1 MGALTNTRRIR
12 IQWGDCDPMG
22 IVFFPRYLAMFDDST
37 HYLFERALGIN
48 KFNAMLVYD
57 FAGMPLV
64 DVRARF
70 LLPSRFGDDV
80 DIESKIGEFRRS
92 SFVVE
97 HRLHKGDALA
107 VECFETR
114 VWIRRNPDDPTAMQS
129 QPVPEDVKARFEV
142 S

>member
-1 MGALTNTRRIR
+1 MGALTNIRRVR
-12 IQWGDCDPMG
+12 IEWGDCDPMG

-37 HYLFERALGIN
+37 HYLFERALGMT
-48 KFNAMLVYD
+48 KYRTMQAYD

-80 DIESKIGEFRRS
+80 DIESKVGEFRRS

-97 HRLHKGDALA
+97 HRLRKAGALA

-114 VWIRRNPDDPTAMQS
+114 VWIRRHPDDANAMQS
-129 QPVPEDVKARFEV
+129 QPVPEDVKQRFQV
-142 S
+142 